1 MKEKIISAFK
11 KDIFPY
17 IDGFQIDEESDEQ
30 SDEESSEESDEEST
44 LENKKINTTDMSEL
58 ESEESEAKRRNQ
70 QEQGLKILIPN

>member
-1 MKEKIISAFK
+1 MKEKIISALK

-17 IDGFQIDEESDEQ
+17 IDEESDEQ

-70 QEQGLKILIPN
+70 QEQGLKILTPN